1 MALAGNEEERAAIK
15 SVFNEFK
22 TTERNLEAKIADL
35 SQAAKRRAPELDERQ
50 LMRIVE
56 RLQELAQKADDTA
69 ALEQLFN
76 SLNLRLFFQFRK
88 EQLTKRIVNKVA
100 GGMITFG
107 NTEPPVP
114 LYGGPTDVKSV
125 KTALE
130 SGENLGISSLSDE
143 EVNSSRNV
151 SRGDRI

>member
-1 MALAGNEEERAAIK
+1 
-15 SVFNEFK
+15 
-22 TTERNLEAKIADL
+22 
-35 SQAAKRRAPELDERQ
+35 
-50 LMRIVE
+50 MRIVE
-56 RLQELAQKADDTA
+56 RLQELALKTDDTA

-88 EQLTKRIVNKVA
+88 EQLQKRIVNKVA

-107 NTEPPVP
+107 NTDPPVQ
-114 LYGGPTDVKSV
+114 LYAGRTDTKSV
-125 KTALE
+125 KAALE